1 MSKRNWIRRAAR
13 SAAAFLFVAV
23 AFLGGRGTAG
33 AQVAAPQGPPQA
45 AVNSKAA
52 SVAATLDEVL
62 KETSE
67 IRGLAVLRP
76 VKSGAQSRAEIER
89 MLLRRLDGDKRAE
102 KARAGEL
109 TAKKFGLLPP
119 DFKLRPFV
127 VALLTEQILGY
138 YDPKTQHFYLAD
150 WIEVEGQRPVMAHEL
165 THALQDQHFD
175 LRRFEDW
182 PDGDADAELAAQALV
197 EGDAMLAMMLYAM
210 RDFKRAAGML
220 RTSSSSSPQLDRA
233 PRALRESLV
242 FPYEKGLEWATQVYR
257 RGGWAA
263 VSAAY
268 KELPQSTEQI
278 LHVEKYLAREA
289 PVKVE
294 LADLSSSLGAGWTR
308 IDSDVNGEWGYYLVI
323 DQFLKDEKRS
333 RAAAAGWGGDR
344 YALYEHT
351 PSGATA
357 LAHVAVWDSEQDAE
371 EFFDAYV
378 ARTER
383 RHFPPNASAEV
394 TKQPISLT
402 RREWQT
408 PDGLFTIER
417 QGARVVVFEG
427 LPAKADAAAL
437 TKKLAR

>member
-1 MSKRNWIRRAAR
+1 MSKRDRLRPAAAV
-13 SAAAFLFVAV
+13 AAAFVLAACAFWGGARGVGAQAV
-23 AFLGGRGTAG
+23 A
-33 AQVAAPQGPPQA
+33 PQA
-45 AVNSKAA
+45 AVNPKAA

-89 MLLRRLDGDKRAE
+89 MLLRRLEEDKTTE
-102 KARAGEL
+102 KMRAGEL
-109 TAKKFGLLPP
+109 SAKKFGLLPA
-119 DFKLRPFV
+119 DFQLRPFLV
-127 VALLTEQILGY
+127 SLLTEQILGY

-150 WIEVEGQRPVMAHEL
+150 WIEVDGQRPVMAHEL

-175 LRRFEDW
+175 LRRFEKW
-182 PDGDADAELAAQALV
+182 PDGDSDAELAAHALV
-197 EGDAMLAMMLYAM
+197 EGDASLAMMLYVM

-220 RTSSSSSPQLDRA
+220 RSASASSPQLDRA

-242 FPYEKGLEWATQVYR
+242 FPYDKGLEWATQIYR

-278 LHVEKYLAREA
+278 LHVDKYLAREA

-294 LADLSSSLGAGWTR
+294 LTDLAASLGAGWKQ
-308 IDSDVNGEWGYYLVI
+308 IDSDVNGEWGYYLVL
-323 DQFLKDEKRS
+323 DQFLKDDKLS
-333 RAAAAGWGGDR
+333 RRAAAGWAGDR
-344 YALYEHT
+344 YALYQQAKTGET
-351 PSGATA
+351 L
-357 LAHVAVWDSEQDAE
+357 LAHVSVWDTEEDAQ

-383 RHFPPNASAEV
+383 RYTPASAE
-394 TKQPISLT
+394 TKQPDAA
-402 RREWQT
+402 RRVWRTAE
-408 PDGLFTIER
+408 GLVTAER
-417 QGARVVVFEG
+417 QGARVLVFEG
-427 LPAKADAAAL
+427 LPARANAAEL
-437 TKKLAR
+437 SKKLGQ